1 MNYAIWCSDSTIW
14 QSIGVKNETVPLFSR
29 SYFKRV
35 TVSIELLIRNLLY
48 FANMHIRELSAVLDI
63 PAPKKELVREEA
75 GIGPI
80 F

>member
-1 MNYAIWCSDSTIW
+1 M
-14 QSIGVKNETVPLFSR
+14 
-29 SYFKRV
+29 

-80 F
+80 VDI

>member
-1 MNYAIWCSDSTIW
+1 MS
-14 QSIGVKNETVPLFSR
+14 V
-29 SYFKRV
+29 
-35 TVSIELLIRNLLY
+35 ELLIRNLLY

-75 GIGPI
+75 GNRPD